1 MNSNNWWKTGRRLSR
16 LQWLCSASLV
26 LLLLPTAS
34 FSGLGASP
42 SFRPFHSG
50 QSASGLD
57 LSQSPSKLPNLPA
70 LNPATFHCYTGC
82 NSTNYCCLLSMMIHG
97 SFTHSKSRDFS
108 GGILVPKKVDRKT
121 IFEEKPF
128 QQPLESHPV
137 GEHHCLFDH
146 MTHIYLR
153 LSQLGPGREQ
163 NPGWICSLQ
172 STSTLCEQEQLQ
184 CDHGSVEHAGLSESK
199 AAQDCEFHPR
209 LTLVFTWGRKSRGTI
224 SKATCMMTIFHKTS
238 HSALQYVLCP
248 AVHPSIPHT
257 VGGDPKI

>member
-1 MNSNNWWKTGRRLSR
+1 MTYQSLQETPWNEKHVITPQSSRKSECCCPHKLADQAGWQHAYGKCYGQNAAKDASSTGHYGALMNSNNWWKTGRRLSR

-57 LSQSPSKLPNLPA
+57 LSQSPSNLPNLPA

-97 SFTHSKSRDFS
+97 SFTHSKSRHFS

-128 QQPLESHPV
+128 
-137 GEHHCLFDH
+137 
-146 MTHIYLR
+146 
-153 LSQLGPGREQ
+153 
-163 NPGWICSLQ
+163 
-172 STSTLCEQEQLQ
+172 
-184 CDHGSVEHAGLSESK
+184 
-199 AAQDCEFHPR
+199 
-209 LTLVFTWGRKSRGTI
+209 
-224 SKATCMMTIFHKTS
+224 
-238 HSALQYVLCP
+238 
-248 AVHPSIPHT
+248 
-257 VGGDPKI
+257 